1 MRWRLDPKTG
11 AFKEYRTKTPNSGP
25 HGLAADKNGNIWFA
39 ASFQGYI
46 GKLDPKTGKITE
58 CWREQSNRRGLLRL
72 TRSLW
77 AFGEPQKSIRLIAIC
92 FSLQILFAGGA
103 EGYNNSNGSAMSLN
117 KKRPLAALY
126 FANRIIQRDF
136 PLRAYVA
143 PNVGDPFMGA
153 HSFSSVNALYLHGV
167 RHPNLLT
174 GACYQDCHAFVR
186 YAIALSKDG
195 SLRCPARLRGAKR
208 RRRRTALGITGQS
221 VRTYA
226 AMRNR
231 FMFHAAIHHSRRSR
245 QALFSSMN

>member
-1 MRWRLDPKTG
+1 MTG
-11 AFKEYRTKTPNSGP
+11 AFKEYRTKTPDSGP
-25 HGLAADKNGNIWFA
+25 HGLAADKEHLVCGELPRVYRQARSQDGDDHRMLARAIEPKGVATLYTIIMGIRGA
-39 ASFQGYI
+39 AEEYPADRH
-46 GKLDPKTGKITE
+46 LL
-58 CWREQSNRRGLLRL
+58 QS
-72 TRSLW
+72 S
-77 AFGEPQKSIRLIAIC
+77 
-92 FSLQILFAGGA
+92 ILFAGGA

-186 YAIALSKDG
+186 YAIALSKDA
-195 SLRCPARLRGAKR
+195 SLRCPARLRGAK
-208 RRRRTALGITGQS
+208 
-221 VRTYA
+221 
-226 AMRNR
+226 
-231 FMFHAAIHHSRRSR
+231 
-245 QALFSSMN
+245 

>member
-1 MRWRLDPKTG
+1 MRVR
-11 AFKEYRTKTPNSGP
+11 RVSHPNCLTNEALP
-25 HGLAADKNGNIWFA
+25 VRARQPATHGSLLAAAYNIFNVQRHLTPA
-39 ASFQGYI
+39 ER
-46 GKLDPKTGKITE
+46 TE
-58 CWREQSNRRGLLRL
+58 PSGRRPCRGVKSSLRVSL
-72 TRSLW
+72 TSRRVVRCSIRNVTEPTRSLW

-103 EGYNNSNGSAMSLN
+103 DGYNNSNGSAMSLN

-143 PNVGDPFMGA
+143 PNVGNPFMGA

-186 YAIALSKDG
+186 YAIAFGKNMTEKM
-195 SLRCPARLRGAKR
+195 ARINAEGRVELIDDRSDVI
-208 RRRRTALGITGQS
+208 LGGDY
-221 VRTYA
+221 YA
-226 AMRNR
+226 V
-231 FMFHAAIHHSRRSR
+231 
-245 QALFSSMN
+245 